1 MDNKGWAR
9 IELPMQHNEVRTEV
23 RQFLGLWIPVEI
35 LRLDITPTEKL
46 LWADIHSFTGRNASF
61 FKSNARIAQEYG
73 ISVRTA
79 SRSVTALVERGL
91 ITSQTDGR
99 MRTLRSRLDNVSMQ
113 PSQIDYPAEPNCL
126 HSNTGESTKRKQVSR
141 AKPNNRQDVYIFFN
155 EMGLDS
161 GEADKFVDY
170 YEANGWK
177 QGRGKSIKD
186 WKAAARNWNR
196 NAKQW
201 NNKPRGFNAG
211 NFTTNG
217 AIDFVTG
224 G

>member
-1 MDNKGWAR
+1 
-9 IELPMQHNEVRTEV
+9 MQHNKVHTEV
-23 RQFLGLWIPVEI
+23 RQFLGLWIPVEV
-35 LRLDITPTEKL
+35 LRLDISPTEKL

-61 FKSNARIAQEYG
+61 FKSNARIAEEYG
-73 ISVRTA
+73 ISERTA
-79 SRSVTALVERGL
+79 SRSVSTLVERGL
-91 ITSQTDGR
+91 ITSETDGR

-113 PSQIDYPAEPNCL
+113 PRQNGDPASPNCL
-126 HSNTGESTKRKQVSR
+126 HSITGESTKRKQISG
-141 AKPNNRQDVYIFFN
+141 AKPTNRQDVYIFFN

-211 NFTTNG
+211 NFTTDG